1 MKMRYKPSRDIPQFA
16 RELKTTSPSKIVEM
30 ILNRRNEERTPES
43 VTMWFKQYPEIYGQL
58 KKEFREG
65 LPTATEQ
72 VDLSI
77 YQNGQFSELPSVKNW
92 MLELSARE
100 LTDDYVKAKIN
111 ILKQICLGKILGF
124 DLVQE
129 GKWCLKHPDRL
140 SLRDVME
147 LIALL
152 KARGKDTYS
161 IKRDMKDFL
170 QSKDVV
176 VGKKFVVGKPK
187 GYGKY
192 KKLYVKPEV
201 QEQMLEWIKSQNYEA
216 YVVDRFMH
224 KTGTRITASLNS
236 NVEELRGNTLTVFD
250 KGRLSKYP
258 KGHPWDKR
266 LPPKLLAEIESII
279 GDRKNGKIFS
289 IAEKTM
295 ANLNKMAIEKFAPEI
310 LELYPDLMP
319 SHFWRHIFFQNI
331 LRASDWNYK
340 VAGALGGSS
349 SQSVEE
355 SYGEPDKATVD
366 EWREKYISD

>member
-1 MKMRYKPSRDIPQFA
+1 MKYKPSRDLPEFA
-16 RELKTTSPSKIVEM
+16 RQLKTLSPSKLAEM
-30 ILNRRNEERTPES
+30 VLNKRNEERTPES
-43 VTMWFKQYPEIYGQL
+43 ITMWFREHPEIYEQL
-58 KKEFREG
+58 KRELKEG
-65 LPTATEQ
+65 LPSETEK

-100 LTDDYVKAKIN
+100 LTDEYVRQKIN
-111 ILKQICLGKILGF
+111 ILKNVCLGKVYGF

-152 KARGKDTYS
+152 KERKKDTYQ

-192 KKLYVKPEV
+192 AKLFVEGETCEK
-201 QEQMLEWIKSQNYEA
+201 MLEWINQQNHEA
-216 YVVDRFMH
+216 YLVDKVMW
-224 KTGTRITASLNS
+224 KTGTRITATLTAQID
-236 NVEELRGNTLTVFD
+236 ELRGNILTVYD

-258 KGHPWDKR
+258 RGHPWDKR
-266 LPPKLLAEIESII
+266 LGTILLAEVKAFI

-289 IAEKTM
+289 ISDTEM
-295 ANLNKMAIEKFAPEI
+295 AKLNRMAIEKFAPEVF
-310 LELYPDLMP
+310 EQYPDLMVN
-319 SHFWRHIFFQNI
+319 HFWRHMFAQHM
-331 LRASDWNYK
+331 LRKTDWNYAV
-340 VAGALGGSS
+340 VASLGGWTP
-349 SQSVEE
+349 QALEE
-355 SYGEPDKATVD
+355 SYGKPPEKLVA
-366 EWREKYISD
+366 EWGEKYVFD

>member
-1 MKMRYKPSRDIPQFA
+1 MKYKPSRDLPEFA
-16 RELKTTSPSKIVEM
+16 RELKILSPSKLAEM
-30 ILNRRNEERTPES
+30 VLNKRNEERTPES
-43 VTMWFKQYPEIYGQL
+43 ITMWFNDHPEIYEQL
-58 KKEFREG
+58 KRELKEG
-65 LPTATEQ
+65 LPNVDEK

-77 YQNGQFSELPSVKNW
+77 YQNGQFSELLSVKNW

-100 LTDDYVKAKIN
+100 LTEEFMKQKIN
-111 ILKQICLGKILGF
+111 ILKQICLGKIQGF

-147 LIALL
+147 LISLL
-152 KARGKDTYS
+152 KERKKDTYQ

-170 QSKDVV
+170 QSKDIV

-187 GYGKY
+187 GFGKY
-192 KKLYVKPEV
+192 KKLYVKPEN
-201 QEQMLEWIKSQNYEA
+201 QEQMLEYVKSQNYEA

-224 KTGTRITASLNS
+224 KTGTRITASLNADI
-236 NVEELRGNTLTVFD
+236 EELRGHTLTIYD

-266 LPPKLLAEIESII
+266 LPPKLLEEIKSII
-279 GDRKNGKIFS
+279 GDRTHGKIFS
-289 IAEKTM
+289 IAEVTM
-295 ANLNKMAIEKFAPEI
+295 ANLNKTAIEKFAPE
-310 LELYPDLMP
+310 LFQLYPDLMP
-319 SHFWRHIFFQNI
+319 NHFWRHIFFQNI

-355 SYGEPDKATVD
+355 SYGEPDKSTVD